1 MEKEEILAKAQK
13 ENKGKD
19 LVDLEA
25 ANKGTNLAFM
35 IGGLTTV
42 GIAVIEF
49 IATKRFPYCPMFGIG
64 IMLFVV
70 FLYKYIKLRKK
81 HELVMTIIYGIWMV
95 IWAFLWIMQLLGRI

>member
-1 MEKEEILAKAQK
+1 MEKEEILLKAQQ

-19 LVDLEA
+19 LADLEA

-35 IGGLTTV
+35 IGGL
-42 GIAVIEF
+42 GMIAIVIAEF
-49 IATKRFPYCPMFGIG
+49 IVTERFPYGPMCGLG

-81 HELVMTIIYGIWMV
+81 HELVMTIIYGVWMV
-95 IWAFLWIMQLLGRI
+95 VWAILWIMQLVGNI